1 MKREFISIYPH
12 IQWEDANG
20 QEGQQ
25 TSVQKGGDV
34 VGKTIIPIPR
44 VKESWIM
51 GLIRMGVLGV
61 SGDGLCCREAVPR
74 VDRRMAAHRDV
85 MDGGAPERQ

>member
-1 MKREFISIYPH
+1 
-12 IQWEDANG
+12 
-20 QEGQQ
+20 
-25 TSVQKGGDV
+25 
-34 VGKTIIPIPR
+34 
-44 VKESWIM
+44 M